1 MRPIPKYVG
10 LAVLLAMAGF
20 AGIGFFA
27 IRRDVDNL
35 RVISQDNLLWSATQM
50 EVELLRF
57 ELSISTLSLEKTPA
71 ALESAQHRFEILWSR
86 VFMMGTG
93 RVGQQM
99 RKYDEGHGS
108 LEAIGSYL
116 KEIDPILLNLS
127 PTDEETIDQILSD
140 LREFQKELRLY
151 TLRVVR
157 ADTAASAQVRNRIQT
172 SSMTTGFI
180 SLAAVLLS
188 VLSLY
193 MILREYRRQRDIAN
207 VNIQMAEEAKRASDA
222 KSRFLSM
229 MSHEMRN
236 PLNGILGP
244 LALLEQSALEPSQK
258 KLVDQAKACG
268 QSVLQMLAGLLDY
281 GEMQDGPLKLRP
293 EPFSLRMMADSVGST
308 LTNTGVAG
316 LEVRLA
322 PNTPS
327 RVIGDRDR
335 VKQILVH
342 LCEYVLEASGPETV
356 DLSLKHDGMN
366 LICDIGFDLDG
377 PAINWKL
384 DLLMGLSEH
393 GADQV
398 TADALRPLIARGLI
412 SACNGMLTLVDDD
425 SGHRI
430 IRVSVPAEPVR
441 EESITVHLET
451 RSAALAA
458 IYRAALKSDR
468 VVFAAEDAGEEV
480 DVVLVDSTSVGGDPL
495 MKMLR
500 QRYPNAL
507 FVSLGDTN
515 FPEDFDDIV
524 EKPNDMGRL
533 RSSILGR
540 LAS

>member
-35 RVISQDNLLWSATQM
+35 RIISQDNLLWSATQM

-57 ELSISTLSLEKTPA
+57 QLSVSTLSLEQTPE
-71 ALESAQHRFEILWSR
+71 ALEGAQHRFEILWSR

-93 RVGQQM
+93 RVGEQM

-116 KEIDPILLNLS
+116 KEIDPILINLA
-127 PTDEETIDQILSD
+127 PDDTETIETILND
-140 LREFQKELRLY
+140 LKEFQKELRLY

-188 VLSLY
+188 ILSLY

-207 VNIQMAEEAKRASDA
+207 VNRLVAEEAKRSSEA

-229 MSHEMRN
+229 MSHELRN

-244 LALLEQSALEPSQK
+244 LALLEQSSLEFSQK

-281 GEMQDGPLKLRP
+281 GEMQDGRFRLRP
-293 EPFSLRMMADSVGST
+293 EPFSLTQMAANIRSA
-308 LTNTGVAG
+308 LTNSG
-316 LEVRLA
+316 LSGFSMRIE
-322 PNTPS
+322 PGTPG
-327 RVIGDRDR
+327 RVVGDRDR
-335 VKQILVH
+335 LQQIVVH
-342 LCEYVLEASGPETV
+342 LCEYVLDASGPDAIEV
-356 DLSLKHDGMN
+356 ALKHDGLN
-366 LICDIGFDLDG
+366 LICDIGFDVDG
-377 PAINWKL
+377 PAIDWKL
-384 DLLMGLSEH
+384 DLLMGMSEH

-398 TADALRPLIARGLI
+398 SSDSLRPLIVRGLI
-412 SACNGMLTLVDDD
+412 SACSGVLTLVDEET
-425 SGHRI
+425 GHRI
-430 IRVSVPAEPVR
+430 IRVSIPAETVR
-441 EESITVHLET
+441 DESITVHLET

-458 IYRAALKSDR
+458 IYRAALRSDR
-468 VVFAAEDAGEEV
+468 VVFAGDDSGKDV

-495 MKMLR
+495 MQSLR
-500 QRYPNAL
+500 KQYSNAL
-507 FVSLGDTN
+507 FVSLGNTSR
-515 FPEDFDDIV
+515 PEDFDDIV
-524 EKPNDMGRL
+524 ETPNDMGRL